1 MDKTSA
7 KQGDTVT
14 ITVTPNDGYKLDKLT
29 VTDAKGNTIAATKK
43 SDGTYTFT
51 MPSSKVSVKADF
63 VKADTASD
71 SRFTDVPSNAYYAG
85 AVDWAVKQGITSGTS
100 AATFSPDAGCTRAQ
114 MVTFLWRAAG
124 SPKANG
130 SANPFTDVKA
140 DAYYYDAVLWA
151 VEQGIT
157 SGTTASTFAP
167 DTTCTRAHAVT
178 FLWRAASS
186 PAADAAN
193 AFTDVASGDYF
204 ASAVRWAAE
213 KGVTSGTSATTFSP
227 AATCT
232 RAQIVTFLYR
242 NAGN

>member
-124 SPKANG
+124 SPKATR
-130 SANPFTDVKA
+130 SANPFTDVTA

-242 NAGN
+242 NAGH